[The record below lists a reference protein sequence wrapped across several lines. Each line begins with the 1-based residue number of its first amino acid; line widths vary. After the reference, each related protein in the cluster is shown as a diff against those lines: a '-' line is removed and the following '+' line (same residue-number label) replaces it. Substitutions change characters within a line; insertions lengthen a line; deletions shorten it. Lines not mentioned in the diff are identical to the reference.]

1 MDLGNTQQSLG
12 RAATLLSSAPT
23 ISTKIRHHLQPVL
36 KPTQEAAKAT
46 LALSN
51 EALQASG

>member
-1 MDLGNTQQSLG
+1 MDLGNTQQSPG